1 MALINHLIKNSQSLI
16 FHSDRGI
23 QSAYK
28 EFACELKKYKS
39 ILRGI
44 LRKGNCCDNAL
55 AHNFFKKLKEGLI
68 YRNNYQT
75 RQEAKLSIFGY
86 IKVFYNAK

>member
-1 MALINHLIKNSQSLI
+1 MALINRSIKNSQSLI

-28 EFACELKKYKS
+28 EFVCELKKYKS

-44 LRKGNCCDNAL
+44 LRKGNL

-68 YRNNYQT
+68 YQNNYQT
-75 RQEAKLSIFGY
+75 TQEAKLSIFGY
-86 IKVFYNAK
+86 IKAFYNAK

>member
-1 MALINHLIKNSQSLI
+1 MALINRSIKIIQSLI

-55 AHNFFKKLKEGLI
+55 RITFLK
-68 YRNNYQT
+68 N
-75 RQEAKLSIFGY
+75 
-86 IKVFYNAK
+86 